1 MKTKVN
7 LQIIKI
13 DVEGYH
19 LGITCLLNNK
29 KANVIVDTGASRTV
43 FDSNRIHLF
52 TDASRQVAVE
62 SQSTGL
68 GTNTM
73 QSALITIDSFKIGK
87 INLKNFDIV
96 LLDMTHVNE
105 SYQKIGLQPI
115 DGVIGCDILFKFK
128 ASINLKKQCIT
139 FRQKEK

>member
-1 MKTKVN
+1 MKTKVP
-7 LQIIKI
+7 LQTIKI
-13 DVEGYH
+13 DMEGYH
-19 LGITCLLNNK
+19 IGIACQLNNK

-87 INLKNFDIV
+87 INLKNLDIV